1 MEPANTSFT
10 FDGVDMT
17 IPCSIK
23 DKMRDIC
30 QKYCTKIEKNI
41 NSLVFLYKGSLL
53 NFDLSFEQQANS
65 MDKQRKKMQ
74 VLVYKNESYAY
85 LTKSEQE
92 INSTVVKIEDII
104 KSIDD
109 IKNKINGAKY
119 FRKYY

>member
-41 NSLVFLYKGSLL
+41 NSLVFLYGGSLL

-65 MDKQRKKMQ
+65 MDNQRKKCKC
-74 VLVYKNESYAY
+74 LY
-85 LTKSEQE
+85 
-92 INSTVVKIEDII
+92 I
-104 KSIDD
+104 KMKAMLI
-109 IKNKINGAKY
+109 
-119 FRKYY
+119 

>member
-1 MEPANTSFT
+1 
-10 FDGVDMT
+10 
-17 IPCSIK
+17 
-23 DKMRDIC
+23 
-30 QKYCTKIEKNI
+30 
-41 NSLVFLYKGSLL
+41 
-53 NFDLSFEQQANS
+53 
-65 MDKQRKKMQ
+65 MQ

-92 INSTVVKIEDII
+92 INSTMVKIEDII